1 MVARRAIKGPRLA
14 IGTEPVRKRICIL
27 LLASFALSGC
37 SQSWEQ
43 DRVASPAGGTGLM
56 VDGSVAE
63 GPMAVSSIS
72 QLPSHDSAG
81 VVAPFGAQGTAAA
94 YEYLSGYKVGAGDRL
109 TIRVAG
115 ESDITADYLV
125 DGSGNISLPYIQT
138 VHIAGMTTPQVE
150 KLITARLRN
159 GYLRDPKVSVQAT
172 ELRPFFILGQ
182 VTTSGSFAYQNGITV
197 QNAIAIA
204 GGYGARADQGTVL
217 ITRKNVT
224 GTETHRVPVTTQIY
238 PGDII
243 YVRERWF

>member
-1 MVARRAIKGPRLA
+1 M
-14 IGTEPVRKRICIL
+14 RKRICIL
-27 LLASFALSGC
+27 IFASLALSGC
-37 SQSWEQ
+37 SQTWEQ
-43 DRVASPAGGTGLM
+43 MSPASPAGGTGLM
-56 VDGSVAE
+56 GDGSVAE
-63 GPMAVSSIS
+63 GPTAVSSIS

-94 YEYLSGYKVGAGDRL
+94 YEYLNGYKVGAGDRL

-115 ESDITADYLV
+115 ESDLTADYLV

-138 VHIAGMTTPQVE
+138 VYIAGMTTPQIE
-150 KLITARLRN
+150 KLITSRLRN

-172 ELRPFFILGQ
+172 ALRPFYILGE
-182 VTTSGSFAYQNGITV
+182 VTTSGSFAYQSGITV

-204 GGYGARADQGTVL
+204 GGYSSRADQGAVL
-217 ITRKNVT
+217 ITRKNIT
-224 GTETHRVPVTTQIY
+224 GTETNKVPITTQIY